1 MEIKNINIKI
11 KSTTDTSELEQ
22 SAQTLI
28 GKAQEAAKRAYAPY
42 SNFQVGACLLLDNGE
57 MIEGNNQENA
67 SYPCGSCAE
76 RTALH
81 YANSRFPNSIVKAIA
96 ISAYNQNGLLDEPI
110 TPCGMCRQA
119 LLEAEVRS
127 QKNMQV
133 ILNGKNRTYILDKAT
148 DLLPLSFDNSKL

>member
-11 KSTTDTSELEQ
+11 QSTTDTSELEQ

-96 ISAYNQNGLLDEPI
+96 ISAYTQNGLLDEPI

-127 QKNMQV
+127 KKSMQV
-133 ILNGKNRTYILDKAT
+133 ILNGKNWTYILDKAT

>member
-1 MEIKNINIKI
+1 MEIKNINIKVQ
-11 KSTTDTSELEQ
+11 STTDTSELEQ
-22 SAQTLI
+22 SVQTLI

-127 QKNMQV
+127 EKSMRV

>member
-11 KSTTDTSELEQ
+11 QSTTDTSELEQ

>member
-11 KSTTDTSELEQ
+11 QSTTDTSELEQ

-127 QKNMQV
+127 KKSMQV